1 MEEFMT
7 MIILFVL
14 VMIVLKCIFAE
25 VDGRRAIKYMNIKWF
40 LKLQE
45 PFKYIRGTMMV
56 IFFVFLFVFQYPGL
70 LASMEGLIQLAIYVA
85 IGMVADVVSQYVYQ
99 LYCRYRFKKVIKD
112 AEMIKIEIEAAKQK
126 EDHDLIE
133 ESPLPYDFATIAKE
147 RVQFEDH
154 VAFSTVDGGRFVRS
168 FDPIPRISYVIDA
181 FKERA
186 EALFQGTTTKVTTL
200 TQDGRLPFKDEKID
214 DYVCVDT
221 NFLTSEVRRIL
232 KPQGYFV
239 VCQKGSHHL
248 KEYKPL
254 FAPVIMTNMVWNL
267 QACIQRLESGGF
279 QVLDYA
285 ENYGK
290 IRYKSLSAILT
301 HLKELDPEKVIH
313 SDLYLNQYAYMLQQ
327 IKQHDVF
334 EVTTH
339 RFYVV
344 ARKRNTNEFNMG

>member
-1 MEEFMT
+1 MEELIVT
-7 MIILFVL
+7 ALLFVL
-14 VMIVLKCIFAE
+14 LMIVVKCIFAE
-25 VDGRRAIKYMNIKWF
+25 FDGRRAIKYTNIRWF

-56 IFFVFLFVFQYPGL
+56 VFFVMLFVFQYPGL
-70 LASMEGLIQLAIYVA
+70 LSSMEGLLQLAVYVT
-85 IGMVADVVSQYVYQ
+85 IGMVADVISQYMYQ

-112 AEMIKIEIEAAKQK
+112 AEMIKVEIEAAKQK
-126 EDHDLIE
+126 EDHELIE
-133 ESPLPYDFATIAKE
+133 ESPLPYDFSTLAQE
-147 RVQFEDH
+147 HVQYEDH
-154 VAFSTVDGGRFVRS
+154 VAFSTVDGGRFVQN
-168 FDPIPRISYVIDA
+168 FNPIPRISYVIDA
-181 FKERA
+181 FKEKA
-186 EALFQGTTTKVTTL
+186 EALFQETTTKVTTL
-200 TQDGRLPFKDEKID
+200 TKDGRLPFKEEKID

-232 KPQGYFV
+232 KPQGYFI
-239 VCQKGSHHL
+239 VCQKGSRHL
-248 KEYKPL
+248 EEYKPL

-267 QACIQRLESGGF
+267 QACIQRLENGGF

-285 ENYGK
+285 ENFGK
-290 IRYKSLSAILT
+290 IRYISLSAILT

-344 ARKRNTNEFNMG
+344 ARKNDSHGFNMG